1 MSILL
6 PTLEPKRPAQNSFPG
21 VNEPRPANATAGA
34 TGKITDWRLF
44 GRTGVKISPLTLGC
58 MMFGRRTELD
68 ESIRIIDRAIDAG
81 INVLDTANG
90 YSRGRSEE
98 FTGEALKRNGKRG
111 RIFLAT
117 KVHFPMADDDPNQR
131 GISRRHIIEQAEAS
145 LRRLK
150 TDYIDL
156 YQIHRPHPEIAI
168 DETLRALDD
177 LVRSGKVRYIGTTTF
192 AGWQVVEALWAS
204 KELGLN
210 RFVSEQPPYNLLDRR
225 IERELLPVAQTF
237 GLAVIP
243 WSPLAGGLLTG
254 KYRRDQPPPA
264 GTRYADP
271 GPIQAK
277 RFTKTSFDVIEPLAA
292 LAAEK
297 GVPLSQLALAW
308 VVQQPGIT
316 SPIVGPRTLEQLE
329 DALKALDVIL
339 TPEDLKRIDEII
351 PPGTH
356 VAPFYEADH
365 GASQY
370 RW

>member
-1 MSILL
+1 MATKLSDY
-6 PTLEPKRPAQNSFPG
+6 RP
-21 VNEPRPANATAGA
+21 
-34 TGKITDWRLF
+34 F

-58 MMFGRRTELD
+58 MMFGRRTELED
-68 ESIRIIDRAIDAG
+68 SVQIIDRAIDAG
-81 INVLDTANG
+81 INILDTANG
-90 YSRGRSEE
+90 YSRGKSEE
-98 FTGEALKRNGKRG
+98 IVGEALKRNGKRG

-117 KVHFPMADDDPNQR
+117 KVHFPMADGDPNQQ
-131 GISRRHIIEQAEAS
+131 GVSRRHIIEQAEAS
-145 LRRLK
+145 LRRLR

-156 YQIHRPHPEIAI
+156 YQIHRPHPEVAI

-177 LVRSGKVRYIGTTTF
+177 LVRSGKVRYVGSTTF

-204 KELGLN
+204 KELHLN

-254 KYRRDQPPPA
+254 KYLRDQPPPD
-264 GTRYADP
+264 GTRYANA
-271 GPIQAK
+271 GPVQAK
-277 RFTKTSFDVIEPLAA
+277 RFTRQAFDVIEPLQAF
-292 LAAEK
+292 AAERS
-297 GVPLSQLALAW
+297 VPLSQLALAW
-308 VVQQPGIT
+308 VVQQRGVT

-329 DALKALDVIL
+329 DALSALEVAL
-339 TPEDLKRIDEII
+339 TPEDLQRIDTII

-356 VAPFYEADH
+356 VAPFYEASH
-365 GASQY
+365 GPSEY

>member
-1 MSILL
+1 MAIK
-6 PTLEPKRPAQNSFPG
+6 T
-21 VNEPRPANATAGA
+21 
-34 TGKITDWRLF
+34 TDYRLF
-44 GRTGVKISPLTLGC
+44 GRTGVKVSPLTLGC
-58 MMFGRRTELD
+58 MMFGRRTPLE
-68 ESIRIIDRAIDAG
+68 ESLRIIDRAIEAG

-90 YSRGRSEE
+90 YTRGKSEE
-98 FTGEALKRNGKRG
+98 FTGEALARNGRRG

-117 KVHFPMADDDPNQR
+117 KVHFPMSDEDPNHQ
-131 GISRRHIIEQAEAS
+131 GVSRRHIIEQAEAS

-150 TDYIDL
+150 TDHIDL
-156 YQIHRPHPEIAI
+156 YQIHRPHPEVAI

-192 AGWQVVEALWAS
+192 AAWQVVEALWAS

-225 IERELLPVAQTF
+225 IERELIPVAQTF

-243 WSPLAGGLLTG
+243 WSPLGGGLLTG
-254 KYRRDQPPPA
+254 KYLRDQAAPE
-264 GTRYADP
+264 GSRYADP
-271 GPIQAK
+271 GPLQAR
-277 RFTKTSFDVIEPLAA
+277 RFTKTSFDVIEPLSV

-297 GVPLSQLALAW
+297 GIPLSQLALAW
-308 VVQQPGIT
+308 VVQQPGVT

-329 DALKALDVIL
+329 DALKALEVTLSAD
-339 TPEDLKRIDEII
+339 DLKRIDAII

-356 VAPFYEADH
+356 VAPFYEANH
-365 GASQY
+365 GAGLY